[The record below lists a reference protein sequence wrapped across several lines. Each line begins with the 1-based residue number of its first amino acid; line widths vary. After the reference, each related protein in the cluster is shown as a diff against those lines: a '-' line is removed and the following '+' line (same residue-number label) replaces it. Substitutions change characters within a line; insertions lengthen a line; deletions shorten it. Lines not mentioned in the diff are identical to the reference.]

1 MKKILFPMATALML
15 MLAFTS
21 CSSDDSN
28 DDNNNGSE
36 QFSFSEQTYSTWS
49 KVDFAYGSMYDGN
62 ETVNVTKEAVTFHSD
77 TWGDGS
83 FTVSSF
89 TRNDNGSYSIAA
101 EGTLAM
107 NGHGTVKSYD
117 ATVTG
122 TIAAD
127 AQTFV
132 ISVPSVM
139 GGTVLN
145 VTVGELPVAAAVEG
159 TYKGGTYVSAA
170 YFQKQ
175 YATENE
181 KAVLKANEA
190 LDALSVSYT
199 SETWGEFSYENVVAT
214 QNEDGSYTLAGEGK
228 CLMPGMGGGAAKEY
242 VATFEGKV
250 SNKTLVATFSV
261 PSVMGGTTVYFN
273 AEDFEEVLAD
283 AQENDGK

>member
-28 DDNNNGSE
+28 DDNNGSE

-49 KVDFAYGSMYDGN
+49 KVDFAYGSMYDAN

-89 TRNDNGSYSIAA
+89 TQNDNGSYSIVA
-101 EGTLAM
+101 EGTIAM

-145 VTVGELPVAAAVEG
+145 VTVGEMPMAAAIDG
-159 TYKGGTYVSAA
+159 TYKGGTYVNSK
-170 YFQKQ
+170 YFQHYQ
-175 YATENE
+175 PTANE
-181 KAVLKANEA
+181 KVVIKANDA
-190 LDALSVSYT
+190 LDAASLSYT
-199 SETWGEFSYENVVAT
+199 SETWGAFTFETVSVTKN
-214 QNEDGSYTLAGEGK
+214 NDGSFTLSAEGK
-228 CLMPGMGGGAAKEY
+228 TLMPGMNGGETKEY
-242 VATFEGKV
+242 AATFEG
-250 SNKTLVATFSV
+250 TLTDGALVATFSV
-261 PSVMGGTTVYFN
+261 PAVMGGTTVYFN
-273 AEDFEEVLAD
+273 AADFDEVLAES
-283 AQENDGK
+283 QSK